1 MDSRSDVN
9 FSTRLTPEIEPDTPL
24 LSAPMDTVTG
34 ADAAEDLGLPII
46 ADDDIGADEGVE
58 GFTEYKGPLGD
69 VADEFCAGIRSGLS
83 YCGGHTTEAARET
96 AEFIRVEQAAK
107 EREGAHGDHDWK
119 TVVDD

>member
-1 MDSRSDVN
+1 MPQSDVLRPVVVGVVSVATFQALELLTVAAEARSDKD
-9 FSTRLTPEIEPDTPL
+9 DT
-24 LSAPMDTVTG
+24 
-34 ADAAEDLGLPII
+34 
-46 ADDDIGADEGVE
+46 DDDIGADEGVE
-58 GFTEYKGPLGD
+58 GFPEYKEPLGD

>member
-1 MDSRSDVN
+1 MATTVAAEARSDK
-9 FSTRLTPEIEPDTPL
+9 D
-24 LSAPMDTVTG
+24 D
-34 ADAAEDLGLPII
+34 

-58 GFTEYKGPLGD
+58 GFPEYKGPLGD

-96 AEFIRVEQAAK
+96 TEFIRVEQAVK